1 MEYRL
6 HWLMVDQGHVL
17 FLNYWK
23 KFKVFRSSTA
33 CMIMLA
39 TLRLPRACLD
49 MLVVGLPHRYVGCI
63 AATAAGPDPADSSR
77 HQLSARTDKT
87 NTKMFTWMDVVYL
100 RQKLTCQIC
109 CTC

>member
-6 HWLMVDQGHVL
+6 HWLMVDQRHVL

-39 TLRLPRACLD
+39 SGCLEHAPN
-49 MLVVGLPHRYVGCI
+49 MLAVDLPHRYVGCI

-87 NTKMFTWMDVVYL
+87 NTKTFTWMDVVYL